1 VQCNGNIVSK
11 SKVCKRLK
19 LFLESR
25 VRKYILRFLVNL
37 LIIIMNA
44 FVKRKIN
51 APQMRYI
58 VALA

>member
-1 VQCNGNIVSK
+1 MQCNGNIVSK